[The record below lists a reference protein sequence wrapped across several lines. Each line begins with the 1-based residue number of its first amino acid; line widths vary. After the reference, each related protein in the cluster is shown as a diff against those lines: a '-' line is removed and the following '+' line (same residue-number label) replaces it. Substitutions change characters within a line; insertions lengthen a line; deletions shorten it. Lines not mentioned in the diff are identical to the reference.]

1 MTVDQA
7 LIERTV
13 RRKEAGKF
21 KGKTISHSD
30 IMRRRGGDKNVVN
43 FRVMGTG
50 ESKQIDGGKAVTIT
64 SNSTYETYLLYMAP
78 RSSTGQKKV
87 SAGFKTIIVNSGLA
101 FVSTSDKKETKH
113 DKYSA
118 GSVIN
123 MKRGMTYEVSSGTH
137 EIELMIIEGA
147 DLKEK
152 AVTEQITNPTG
163 LQQAVA
169 ARKPEVDV
177 RNIKPRKRKSKEER
191 EALGRQYE
199 EARGI
204 HSTQQKNQIS
214 KDIVRGVAN
223 NSPQTVV
230 GTNPRPMG
238 DIGDDHLGG

>member
-1 MTVDQA
+1 MSVDQA
-7 LIERTV
+7 MIDRHV
-13 RRKEAGKF
+13 RRKEASKF

-30 IMRRRGGDKNVVN
+30 IVRRRGGDTNVVN

-101 FVSTSDKKETKH
+101 FISTVEKDSRKH
-113 DKYSA
+113 DKYPA

-123 MKRGMTYEVSSGTH
+123 VKRGVTYEISSGTH

-199 EARGI
+199 VARGI
-204 HSTQQKNQIS
+204 ASSQQKNQIAR
-214 KDIVRGVAN
+214 DIARGVTTDSSQTIVGAN
-223 NSPQTVV
+223 PQ
-230 GTNPRPMG
+230 PMG

>member
-101 FVSTSDKKETKH
+101 FISTIEKDSRKH
-113 DKYSA
+113 DKYPA

-123 MKRGMTYEVSSGTH
+123 VKRGVTYEISSGTH

-177 RNIKPRKRKSKEER
+177 RNIKPRKPKSKEER

-199 EARGI
+199 MARGFA
-204 HSTQQKNQIS
+204 SPQQKNQIAR
-214 KDIVRGVAN
+214 DIARGVTTDSSQTIVGAN
-223 NSPQTVV
+223 PQ
-230 GTNPRPMG
+230 PMG

>member
-1 MTVDQA
+1 MSIDQA
-7 LIERTV
+7 MIDRHV
-13 RRKEAGKF
+13 RRKEASKF

-30 IMRRRGGDKNVVN
+30 IVRRRGGDTNVVN

-101 FVSTSDKKETKH
+101 FISTVEKDSRKH
-113 DKYSA
+113 DKYPA

-123 MKRGMTYEVSSGTH
+123 VKRGVTYEISSGTH

-199 EARGI
+199 VARGI
-204 HSTQQKNQIS
+204 ASSQQKNQIAR
-214 KDIVRGVAN
+214 DIARGVTTDSSQTIVGAN
-223 NSPQTVV
+223 PQ
-230 GTNPRPMG
+230 PMG

>member
-1 MTVDQA
+1 MSIDQA
-7 LIERTV
+7 MIDRHV
-13 RRKEAGKF
+13 RRKEASKF

-30 IMRRRGGDKNVVN
+30 IVRRRGGDTNVVN

-101 FVSTSDKKETKH
+101 FISTIEKDSRKH
-113 DKYSA
+113 DKYPA
-118 GSVIN
+118 GSVVN
-123 MKRGMTYEVSSGTH
+123 VKRGVTYEISSGTH

-199 EARGI
+199 VARGI
-204 HSTQQKNQIS
+204 ASSQQKNQIAR
-214 KDIVRGVAN
+214 DIARGVTTDSSQTIVGAN
-223 NSPQTVV
+223 PQ
-230 GTNPRPMG
+230 PMG

>member
-1 MTVDQA
+1 MSIDQA
-7 LIERTV
+7 MIDRHV
-13 RRKEAGKF
+13 RRKEASKF

-30 IMRRRGGDKNVVN
+30 IVRRRGGDTNVVN

-101 FVSTSDKKETKH
+101 FISTVEKDSRKH
-113 DKYSA
+113 DKYPA

-123 MKRGMTYEVSSGTH
+123 VKRGVTYEISSGTH

-199 EARGI
+199 IARGI
-204 HSTQQKNQIS
+204 ASSQQKNQIAR
-214 KDIVRGVAN
+214 DIARGVTTDSSQTIVGAN
-223 NSPQTVV
+223 PQ
-230 GTNPRPMG
+230 PMG

>member
-1 MTVDQA
+1 MSVDQA
-7 LIERTV
+7 MIDRHV
-13 RRKEAGKF
+13 RRKEASKF

-30 IMRRRGGDKNVVN
+30 IVRRRGGDTNVVN

-101 FVSTSDKKETKH
+101 FISTIEKDSRKH
-113 DKYSA
+113 DKYPA

-123 MKRGMTYEVSSGTH
+123 VKRGVTYEISSGTH

-199 EARGI
+199 VARGI
-204 HSTQQKNQIS
+204 ASSQQKNQIAR
-214 KDIVRGVAN
+214 DIARGVTTDSSQTIVGAN
-223 NSPQTVV
+223 PQ
-230 GTNPRPMG
+230 PMG